1 MYGPATAGTM
11 HQGSPRQWPYASSNS
26 PLPLPEHP
34 VLFTRDD
41 IVLLDRFSG
50 EVSDDLLEGTL
61 LKDYV
66 SQFGTAT
73 TSLDDL
79 LQELDAPL
87 IADRRP
93 ILLQGE
99 LANPYRCL
107 LYTSPSPRD
116 RG

>member
-1 MYGPATAGTM
+1 M

-79 LQELDAPL
+79 LQELDAP
-87 IADRRP
+87 
-93 ILLQGE
+93 
-99 LANPYRCL
+99 
-107 LYTSPSPRD
+107 
-116 RG
+116 